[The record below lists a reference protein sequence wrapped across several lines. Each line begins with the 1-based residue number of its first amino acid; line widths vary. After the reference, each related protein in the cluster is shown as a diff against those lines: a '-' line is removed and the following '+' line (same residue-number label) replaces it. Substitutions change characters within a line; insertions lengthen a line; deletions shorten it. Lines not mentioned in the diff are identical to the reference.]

1 MLSTLACTGTMHN
14 RGSKRKDAL
23 RIAAAARTTKGVVF
37 SKYLFIALPSGGFLK
52 GSIAQRVGVQAWT
65 GTSRVPA
72 AESHS
77 SCMEHRCGTKG
88 TDAAERH
95 ARERPAPGCGRHG
108 AARARAATGHRNG
121 PETSAGGRQA
131 DFRALRFER
140 QHQVPIPERAV
151 GGARPVQHGAVDFAE
166 GARLR
171 FDPPLGHRRQALLAE
186 VAEGK
191 AARESVAQGSHRA
204 IVLNHQWRN
213 DLAQVTRLTLQI
225 PPPD

>member
-37 SKYLFIALPSGGFLK
+37 SKYLFIAVPSGGFLK

-88 TDAAERH
+88 TDAAERQ
-95 ARERPAPGCGRHG
+95 ARERPAPGG
-108 AARARAATGHRNG
+108 ARARAAGG
-121 PETSAGGRQA
+121 PRKGPKPPAGGRQA

-140 QHQVPIPERAV
+140 QHQVPIPKRAV
-151 GGARPVQHGAVDFAE
+151 GGARPVQHRAVDFAE
-166 GARLR
+166 GPRLR
-171 FDPPLGHRRQALLAE
+171 FDPPLGHRRQAL
-186 VAEGK
+186 
-191 AARESVAQGSHRA
+191 
-204 IVLNHQWRN
+204 
-213 DLAQVTRLTLQI
+213 
-225 PPPD
+225 